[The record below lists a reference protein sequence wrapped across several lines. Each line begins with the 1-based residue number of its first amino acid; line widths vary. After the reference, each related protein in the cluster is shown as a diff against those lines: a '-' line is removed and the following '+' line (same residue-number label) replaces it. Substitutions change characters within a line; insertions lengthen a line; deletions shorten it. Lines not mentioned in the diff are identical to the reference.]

1 METKLG
7 RYTKY
12 NFYTFFMIGN
22 RKEIIIM
29 FRTMRR
35 IKNQI
40 NTEDAKKLLERERRG
55 VLAVH
60 GDNGYPFAIPVNYYY
75 DVQAQKIYFHGAKAG
90 HKVDA
95 LKRDDK
101 VCFTVYGN
109 ERIKKEEWA
118 PYLQS
123 VVIFGR
129 CHLIDDPDKTIEK
142 VRKLATKY
150 YPNKEEV
157 EMGIQKSIQAT
168 QLYEIEIEH
177 MTGKQIQEK

>member
-1 METKLG
+1 
-7 RYTKY
+7 
-12 NFYTFFMIGN
+12 
-22 RKEIIIM
+22 M

-95 LKRDDK
+95 LKKDDK

-109 ERIKKEEWA
+109 EVHEEGDWA

-129 CHLIDDPDKTIEK
+129 CHLIEDSGITEAK
-142 VRKLATKY
+142 VRELAEKY
-150 YPNKEEV
+150 YPTKEEIDAEIAADIKAV
-157 EMGIQKSIQAT
+157 
-168 QLYEIEIEH
+168 QLYEITIEH
-177 MTGKQIQEK
+177 MSGKQIHEK

>member
-1 METKLG
+1 
-7 RYTKY
+7 
-12 NFYTFFMIGN
+12 
-22 RKEIIIM
+22 M

-55 VLAVH
+55 VLVVH